1 MARFIAMY
9 SAPSDPEAFDQHY
22 RDIHIPLAN
31 QLPGL
36 RRYTLSKNARLIR
49 GQEPWY
55 LIAELEWDDID
66 ALRAAFDSPQG
77 RATAADV
84 ANLTQYANTVSMIYE
99 LHDVGPTPPVD

>member
-22 RDIHIPLAN
+22 REVHIPLAN

-55 LIAELEWDDID
+55 LIAELEWDDI
-66 ALRAAFDSPQG
+66 G
-77 RATAADV
+77 RV
-84 ANLTQYANTVSMIYE
+84 V
-99 LHDVGPTPPVD
+99 PTNGRVVPTNGHA